1 MSTVAKELQLLPTS
15 GFKNIKLDEPVEEE
29 ELPGY
34 SADWFYPIRLGEVFQ
49 DHYQILEKLGLGVLS
64 ATWLARDLR

>member
-34 SADWFYPIRLGEVFQ
+34 SAD
-49 DHYQILEKLGLGVLS
+49 
-64 ATWLARDLR
+64 